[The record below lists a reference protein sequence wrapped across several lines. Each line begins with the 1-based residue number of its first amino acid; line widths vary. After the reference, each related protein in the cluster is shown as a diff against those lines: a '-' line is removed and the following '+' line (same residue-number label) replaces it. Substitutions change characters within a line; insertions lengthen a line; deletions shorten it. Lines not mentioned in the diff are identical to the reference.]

1 MCDEL
6 KRQFYAACPLWYWP
20 VLWWQF
26 VIMERRL
33 AALYDARGR
42 TEMTY
47 GLALGP
53 RGELRLVFLSDAA
66 RRFEAHLPAFHA
78 EAFTP
83 NAPPAEL
90 LHHGDSVRPSAP
102 QRPPA
107 HRARNSAPLHIDP
120 G

>member
-6 KRQFYAACPLWYWP
+6 KRQFYAACPVWYWP

-26 VIMERRL
+26 VMMERRL
-33 AALYDARGR
+33 GALYDARGR

-53 RGELRLVFLSDAA
+53 RGTLRLVFLSDAA
-66 RRFEAHLPAFHA
+66 RQFGAHAPAFHA

-83 NAPPAEL
+83 HAPPTVL
-90 LHHGDSVRPSAP
+90 LHHGGTARTPAP
-102 QRPPA
+102 QRLPTREASNSPPF
-107 HRARNSAPLHIDP
+107 HIDP